1 LDRLSYTNNG
11 FILGLEMS
19 TRKTN
24 LTLTNLAAK
33 KLLGKAHTSNLKDVS
48 NEAIPSNVSVV
59 SEGVFAEVIPNAP
72 GSSFYTV
79 YSASSGDPGT
89 VEKVYFKVVEATG
102 TRYDADGETNGGPG
116 DESSDFGP
124 HGYYLQLASDYET
137 SSSNSNAGTGVF
149 VNDSV
154 VYSSRGALQLIP
166 PFTST
171 GNPNPYQLKLY
182 NSSDVEISF
191 TDNIDWTVD
200 YYAGTIFVQDYTA
213 SVSGISKVPV
223 SASAYIYVGKYLNDK
238 ISDISASAGGDAV
251 TALNNQAENRLVTI
265 GSTTT
270 ELDGEAN
277 LTFDGSEFILT
288 GSSIFNGAL
297 TSSHIVPLS
306 DEQYDLG
313 QVNLKYENLYAK
325 FLDGGLMFTAINDEG
340 GTISRGQVVYVK
352 GIQGQTPTIALAAA
366 DDASK
371 MPAMGLVA
379 DGTVNDGNE
388 VRIVT
393 LGRLNGFDTSA
404 FSAGETLYVQTGS
417 GGVSGSLTNSAP
429 TGSGA
434 LIQNIARV
442 LKSDNSG
449 QVRVGGAGRTNATP
463 NLDKGHIFIGND
475 SDQAVQDSTIFVS
488 SSANKVGINTIN
500 ATHTLTVNGTV
511 SASAYLGIEA
521 GISYSRRAVSATITA
536 SVSDTILGVSGAA
549 AIDIRLPSAGDYDA
563 GQYFTVK
570 DESGAADTKNITIL
584 ASGSQTIDG
593 QNSIILESPYAAIN
607 IYSDGTSKFFIY

>member
-1 LDRLSYTNNG
+1 
-11 FILGLEMS
+11 MA
-19 TRKTN
+19 KTN
-24 LTLTNLAAK
+24 VTFTNFAAK
-33 KLLGKAHTSNLKDVS
+33 KLLGKAQTRPSFTDAQ
-48 NEAIPSNVSVV
+48 EAYPSNVSMPGA
-59 SEGVFAEVIPNAP
+59 GVFAETVPREP
-72 GSSFYTV
+72 GTDYYTL
-79 YSASSGDPGT
+79 YSASAGSPAT
-89 VEKVYFKVVEATG
+89 AERVYLDIVPISDGF
-102 TRYDADGETNGGPG
+102 YDADADSDDGGEPTQGIAN
-116 DESSDFGP
+116 
-124 HGYYLQLASDYET
+124 HAYYLKLPSNYET
-137 SSSNSNAGTGVF
+137 TSSNPNRGTGSF
-149 VNDSV
+149 VNNQRL
-154 VYSSRGALQLIP
+154 YLSRGGLQIIP
-166 PFTST
+166 PFTTDAGLPGSSGNNRYYIELFSGDPSDPANVISST
-171 GNPNPYQLKLY
+171 
-182 NSSDVEISF
+182 DA
-191 TDNIDWTVD
+191 IDWQFD
-200 YYAGTIFVQDYTA
+200 YY
-213 SVSGISKVPV
+213 SGIVFIQDSASAEPV
-223 SASAYIYVGKYLNDK
+223 TASAYIYTGKYLDEK
-238 ISDISASAGGDAV
+238 ISDLSSSIGSGGGTI

-313 QVNLKYENLYAK
+313 QVDLKYENLYAK

-340 GTISRGQVVYVK
+340 GTINRGQVVYVK

-379 DGTVNDGNE
+379 DGTANDGNE

-393 LGRLNGFDTSA
+393 LGRLNGFDTSE

-563 GQYFTVK
+563 GQYFTIK

-584 ASGSQTIDG
+584 TSGSQTIDG
-593 QNSIILESPYAAIN
+593 QSSIILESPYAAIN